1 MPDNY
6 RKSFDELLDEI
17 LTDYRNQFPET
28 DTSQGS
34 LIFIKSA
41 CIASALWGLYNY
53 QEWISRQMFPD
64 QADSEY
70 MEHHAWVR
78 GLTRRSSETDTE
90 LLTRT
95 LDYIRRPPAGGNRSD
110 YIKWAKEVDYV
121 AEAWCF
127 PLAQGLGTVDVV
139 ITADEDYTGSEIPT
153 DHALTGSVT
162 DTDENKLIDSGATF
176 TGTVRPGDIAVND
189 DLGTEAE
196 VEAVDGDGQ
205 LSLSDDIFTAGGQ
218 TYTIKSLTV
227 QVKEYIDEERPVTGH
242 IVRVLAPTIQSEDI
256 TLEIEGT
263 VDSSLIIADITA
275 FVNALGP
282 GDSLYID
289 QIKAIAI
296 NNGATRIASMTPAA
310 DVTPDA
316 YEMIRPGTITIS

>member
-1 MPDNY
+1 VFQ
-6 RKSFDELLDEI
+6 KTFDELLDAI
-17 LTDYRNQFPET
+17 LTDWRNQFPEA

-41 CIASALWGLYNY
+41 CLASAFWGLYHY
-53 QEWISRQMFPD
+53 QEWISRQIFPD
-64 QADSEY
+64 TADSEH

-78 GLTRRSSETDTE
+78 GLSRRSSETDVE
-90 LLTRT
+90 LLARL
-95 LDYIRRPPAGGNRSD
+95 LDYIRRPPAGGNSSD

-162 DTDENKLIDSGATF
+162 DTSELKLVDSGATF
-176 TGTVRPGDIAVND
+176 TDTVRPGDIAVND

-196 VEAVDGDGQ
+196 VEAVDSDTQ
-205 LSLSDDIFTAGGQ
+205 LTLSDDIFTEAAQ
-218 TYTIKSLTV
+218 SYTIKSLTV
-227 QVKEYIDEERPVTGH
+227 QVTEYIDTVRPVTGH
-242 IVRVLAPTIQSEDI
+242 LIRVLAPTIQSEDI

-263 VDSSLIIADITA
+263 ADSSLITADITA
-275 FVNALGP
+275 LMNALEP
-282 GDSLYID
+282 GESLYID

-296 NNGATRIASMTPAA
+296 NNGATRIVSITPDA